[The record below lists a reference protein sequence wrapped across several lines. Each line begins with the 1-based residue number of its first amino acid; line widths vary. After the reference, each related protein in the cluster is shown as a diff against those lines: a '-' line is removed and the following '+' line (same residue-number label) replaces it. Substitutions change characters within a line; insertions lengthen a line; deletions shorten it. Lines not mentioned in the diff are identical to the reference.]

1 MSAARVNGSD
11 ANSKRA
17 CFTHTSSLIPH
28 AFCMKDD
35 IVKTLTPQLPTVL
48 GSFSAMLIAFLS
60 LINGT
65 SPGTCLM
72 KAFSA
77 FLVFAGLGLILRHAL
92 TIEEDD
98 KEKQTGANDASGMNN
113 GMGNL
118 DMIVPGTSVADLLA
132 SHTPDNARQAAEV

>member
-1 MSAARVNGSD
+1 M
-11 ANSKRA
+11 
-17 CFTHTSSLIPH
+17 
-28 AFCMKDD
+28 
-35 IVKTLTPQLPTVL
+35 KTLTPQLPTVL

-60 LINGT
+60 LVNGT

-92 TIEEDD
+92 TIEDND
-98 KEKQTGANDASGMNN
+98 KEKEDGAGDSRAITGGMSH
-113 GMGNL
+113 L

-132 SHTPDNARQAAEV
+132 DHTPDKARQNADAQTV

>member
-1 MSAARVNGSD
+1 M
-11 ANSKRA
+11 
-17 CFTHTSSLIPH
+17 
-28 AFCMKDD
+28 
-35 IVKTLTPQLPTVL
+35 KTLTPQLPTVL

-60 LINGT
+60 LVNGT

-92 TIEEDD
+92 TIEEDENE
-98 KEKQTGANDASGMNN
+98 KEAVASDPHGIAG

-132 SHTPDNARQAAEV
+132 DHAADNARQNAEAQTV

>member
-1 MSAARVNGSD
+1 M
-11 ANSKRA
+11 
-17 CFTHTSSLIPH
+17 
-28 AFCMKDD
+28 
-35 IVKTLTPQLPTVL
+35 KTLTPQLPTVL
-48 GSFSAMLIAFLS
+48 GAFSAMLIAFLS
-60 LINGT
+60 LVNGT

-92 TIEEDD
+92 TIEDD
-98 KEKQTGANDASGMNN
+98 ESNGESDGANHSNGLNG

-132 SHTPDNARQAAEV
+132 DHHAADNAHSTRAEAQTV

>member
-1 MSAARVNGSD
+1 
-11 ANSKRA
+11 
-17 CFTHTSSLIPH
+17 
-28 AFCMKDD
+28 
-35 IVKTLTPQLPTVL
+35 
-48 GSFSAMLIAFLS
+48 MLIAFLS

-92 TIEEDD
+92 TLDDDSEGKEEDAYA
-98 KEKQTGANDASGMNN
+98 GSSRS
-113 GMGNL
+113 MGNL

-132 SHTPDNARQAAEV
+132 DHHASDAARSGAEAQTV